1 MNKKIAILALS
12 LCMIAA
18 IAVTGTIAYFTSEQ
32 SLTNTFTA
40 GNVEIKLD
48 EAVVEKDDNDNY
60 VPTKDEKRTE
70 EGQEYELHPSQTVA
84 KDPTITNLGSLDAYI
99 GAIVT
104 VKGDLLPLFGVE
116 GSTNID
122 IHGLVSGGL
131 VDGEATMNTDWNGLT
146 PFVFE
151 TDECVIYQD
160 ATKGAEGEWKFYVFV
175 TDPVTTN
182 EEVVL
187 FTQLNINADYDNEEM
202 ACLNEMEIN
211 VDGYA
216 TQTGGFEDCFDAMT
230 TAFDTVFAF

>member
-48 EAVVEKDDNDNY
+48 EAVVEKDDNDDY
-60 VPTKDEKRTE
+60 VPTEERTE

-131 VDGEATMNTDWNGLT
+131 VGGEATMNTDWNGLT

-151 TDECVIYQD
+151 TDECVVYQD
-160 ATKGAEGEWKFYVFV
+160 ATKGADGEWKFYVFV
-175 TDPVTTN
+175 TEPVAKDG
-182 EEVVL
+182 EVVL
-187 FTQLNINADYDNEEM
+187 FTQLNIAAEYDNDEM

-211 VDGYA
+211 IDGYA
-216 TQTGGFEDCFDAMT
+216 TQTGGFADCFTAMT
-230 TAFDTVFAF
+230 TAFDDDFVF

>member
-48 EAVVEKDDNDNY
+48 EAVVEKDDNDDY
-60 VPTKDEKRTE
+60 VPTEERTE

-99 GAIVT
+99 GAVIT

-116 GSTNID
+116 NSTNID

-131 VDGEATMNTDWNGLT
+131 VDGEATMDYAWNDLA
-146 PFVFE
+146 PFVHV

-160 ATKGAEGEWKFYVFV
+160 ATKGDEGEWKFYVFV
-175 TDPVTTN
+175 TEPV
-182 EEVVL
+182 ESEDKVVL
-187 FTQLNINADYDNEEM
+187 FTQLNINADYDNDEM
-202 ACLNEMEIN
+202 KCLNEMEIK

-216 TQTGGFEDCFDAMT
+216 TQTGGFADCFTAMT